1 MATTVAARRMAHLAC
16 TTLVAALLLMAGC
29 IHLDD
34 PKDYQPNDASLGTG
48 RVCLY
53 RTAPRI
59 SSGAWQD
66 WVLDGRWSGEIRP
79 DRYSCLETH
88 AGRHVVRVSIGPE
101 KLEFFVEKDQRVFVR
116 FDVDGS
122 RIHPVLV
129 DQQTAQLEFRRRGY
143 DTDRLDGARSP

>member
-1 MATTVAARRMAHLAC
+1 MATKVAIRSMAYLAC
-16 TTLVAALLLMAGC
+16 TTLMAPLLFMAGC
-29 IHLDD
+29 VHVDE
-34 PKDYQPNDASLGTG
+34 PQNYQPIGASSGTG

-66 WVLDGRWSGEIRP
+66 WILDGRLSGEIRP

-88 AGRHVVRVSIGPE
+88 VGRHVVRVSVGPE
-101 KLEFFVEKDQRVFVR
+101 KLEFSLDKDQRVFVR
-116 FDVDGS
+116 FDIDGS

-143 DTDRLDGARSP
+143 DIDRLDGEP

>member
-1 MATTVAARRMAHLAC
+1 MATKVATRSMAHLAC
-16 TTLVAALLLMAGC
+16 TTLVAPILFMAGC

-34 PKDYQPNDASLGTG
+34 PKAYQPIDASAGTG

-66 WVLDGRWSGEIRP
+66 WILDGRSSGEIRP

-101 KLEFFVEKDQRVFVR
+101 KLEFFLERDQRVFVR

-143 DTDRLDGARSP
+143 DIDRSDGGPSP